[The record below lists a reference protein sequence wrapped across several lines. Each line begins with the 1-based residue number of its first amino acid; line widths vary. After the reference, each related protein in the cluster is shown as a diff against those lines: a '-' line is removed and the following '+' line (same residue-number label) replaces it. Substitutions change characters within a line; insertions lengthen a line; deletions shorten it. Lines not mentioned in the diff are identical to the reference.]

1 MFPYLIVPA
10 IVWLSLDDTRTNA
23 FDRILITAT
32 VAVTMYLFLVYGN
45 AHYIPGC

>member
-10 IVWLSLDDTRTNA
+10 IVWLSLDNDTTNA

-32 VAVTMYLFLVYGN
+32 VAVFMYLTLVYGN
-45 AHYIPGC
+45 AHYLPGC